1 MAKREVPQRP
11 DWLVDGAPVVV
22 TSSGSGGP
30 DRVES
35 TTVKKVSD
43 HSFTVVG
50 SNLRF
55 RVATQ
60 DHHSAGAWSRWT
72 RVLHPDSDQAKKL
85 LAADRRNELVSY
97 ARVAFERWSA
107 TGGRSREHLTSAIEA
122 LQAVE
127 ANQE

>member
-1 MAKREVPQRP
+1 MAKREAPQRP

-22 TSSGSGGP
+22 ASSGSGGP

-72 RVLHPDSDQAKKL
+72 RVLHPDSDQAKKI
-85 LAADRRNELVSY
+85 LAAHYSHGLIAS
-97 ARVAFERWSA
+97 ARAAFDRWSA
-107 TGGRSREHLTSAIEA
+107 TGGRSREHLASAIAA

-127 ANQE
+127 ADQE

>member
-22 TSSGSGGP
+22 AASGSGGR

-107 TGGRSREHLTSAIEA
+107 TGGRSREHLTSAIAA